1 MSRAPALA
9 TALVSANEAHPQLAE
24 EAVRQALAKAGL
36 TRANSVL
43 LFLTPEF
50 SRQAQAAVT
59 AAARAAQ
66 CTQVAGGIASGLLTE
81 AGWALD
87 RPAAAVMVM
96 GGELSLGFPSSD
108 PSSDPS
114 ADFSAD
120 FSTIDG
126 PLLSYASGT
135 FPAEWT
141 DAKSRFG
148 STFCGS
154 FAGSS
159 ADAQP
164 AVWQQSRLCEGQ
176 RFSVKFNAARL
187 AIGVSAGRRRLGA
200 PQRIENCHAYDLQT
214 VGGLRA
220 ADSLRAAL
228 PAEFDPRQGL
238 PLHLF
243 SARLMDQPDSIDALS
258 DGVASD
264 ACGDNRDSRDS
275 RDSGYRSTSII
286 AVNADHSLT
295 LTERPRPGQFLV
307 WYMRQAETA
316 AQEMGQCLDRLATRI
331 AQPAAAL
338 MFSCIGR
345 GPYFYGGEDRD
356 LQCLCERFPGLPIL
370 GTYGTGQI
378 APADRHSGD
387 ANRQLENAVV
397 TALIGHQPAVT
408 PGR

>member
-1 MSRAPALA
+1 MSRASAIA

-24 EAVRQALAKAGL
+24 EAVHQALAKAGL
-36 TRANSVL
+36 TQANSVL

-81 AGWALD
+81 AGWVLD

-108 PSSDPS
+108 PSAEFLSEFLS
-114 ADFSAD
+114 V
-120 FSTIDG
+120 DG

-154 FAGSS
+154 FSGTS

-164 AVWQQSRLCEGQ
+164 AVWQQSRLCEAQ
-176 RFSVKFNAARL
+176 RFSVRFNAARL
-187 AIGVSAGRRRLGA
+187 AIGVSAGMRRLGP

-228 PAEFDPRQGL
+228 PAEFDPPQGL

-243 SARLMDQPDSIDALS
+243 SARLMDQPNSVDAPS
-258 DGVASD
+258 DCAASD
-264 ACGDNRDSRDS
+264 ACGDSSDSS
-275 RDSGYRSTSII
+275 DSGYRSTSII

-316 AQEMGQCLDRLATRI
+316 AQEMGQCLERLATRI

-378 APADRHSGD
+378 APADRRSGD

-397 TALIGHQPAVT
+397 TALIGHQPTVT

>member
-1 MSRAPALA
+1 MSPAPAPAIA
-9 TALVSANEAHPQLAE
+9 TALVCANEAHPQLAE

-50 SRQAQAAVT
+50 SRHAQAAVT

-66 CTQVAGGIASGLLTE
+66 CTQVAGGIASGVLTE

-96 GGELSLGFPSSD
+96 GGELTLGFPSSNPPAD
-108 PSSDPS
+108 LSSDFS
-114 ADFSAD
+114 SDFS
-120 FSTIDG
+120 SVDG

-135 FPAEWT
+135 FPAEWA

-159 ADAQP
+159 ADALP
-164 AVWQQSRLCEGQ
+164 AVWQQSRLSEGQ
-176 RFSVKFNAARL
+176 RFSVRFNAAEL
-187 AIGVSAGRRRLGA
+187 AIGVSSGMRRLGS
-200 PQRIENCHAYDLQT
+200 PQRIEYCHAYDLQT
-214 VGGLRA
+214 VGGQRA
-220 ADSLRAAL
+220 ADNLRAAL
-228 PAEFDPRQGL
+228 PAEFGKQQAL

-243 SARLMDQPDSIDALS
+243 SAHLMDDENRVDELADA
-258 DGVASD
+258 
-264 ACGDNRDSRDS
+264 
-275 RDSGYRSTSII
+275 GYRSTPII

-295 LTERPRPGQFLV
+295 LAERPRPGQFLV
-307 WYMRQAETA
+307 WYMRQAETT
-316 AQEMGQCLDRLATRI
+316 AQEMSLCLDRLATRI

-378 APADRHSGD
+378 APADRHAGY

-397 TALIGHQPAVT
+397 TALIGRQPAVT
-408 PGR
+408 PGRPEL